1 MEKANEVASL
11 RRDIAST
18 SEVKREAKS
27 LKLQVSELKED
38 KRLCMAPIDKLE
50 VELRD
55 VELQHVEADGFAVE
69 RYVSGSFRQ
78 RKFSG
83 AAPST
88 QRPFCPRETGLKLE
102 VKNAVEDMERAEAEL
117 TSWIDSLRKLW
128 KHATDDYEAKLW
140 QRDERIESYCH
151 NKR

>member
-1 MEKANEVASL
+1 M
-11 RRDIAST
+11 
-18 SEVKREAKS
+18 
-27 LKLQVSELKED
+27 KLQVSELKED
-38 KRLCMAPIDKLE
+38 KRLCMARIDKLE

-69 RYVSGSFRQ
+69 RYVSGTFRQ
-78 RKFSG
+78 RKFS

-102 VKNAVEDMERAEAEL
+102 LKNAVDDMERAEAEL
-117 TSWIDSLRKLW
+117 TSWIDSLRKLR
-128 KHATDDYEAKLW
+128 KHATDDYEAKLR